1 MPTRR
6 QRRQRRHDQ
15 REAIDAVY
23 GAQLLEVGETMRYRG
38 EGRSVRS
45 VRGAPDEAG
54 LYRAERSPGRARMIG
69 QGAAPEDQS
78 EE

>member
-1 MPTRR
+1 M
-6 QRRQRRHDQ
+6 QRRHDQ

-23 GAQLLEVGETMRYRG
+23 GAQRVEVGETRLDRG
-38 EGRSVRS
+38 EGLIVRS
-45 VRGAPDEAG
+45 VRGAPDDTG

-78 EE
+78 EG

>member
-1 MPTRR
+1 M
-6 QRRQRRHDQ
+6 QRRDDQ

-23 GAQLLEVGETMRYRG
+23 GSPLVEVGETRLDRG
-38 EGRSVRS
+38 EGLIVRS

-54 LYRAERSPGRARMIG
+54 LDRAERSPGRARMIG

-78 EE
+78 EG

>member
-1 MPTRR
+1 ME
-6 QRRQRRHDQ
+6 RRHDQ

-23 GAQLLEVGETMRYRG
+23 GAQRVEVGETMRYRG

-54 LYRAERSPGRARMIG
+54 LDRAQR
-69 QGAAPEDQS
+69 
-78 EE
+78 